1 MKKVDLD
8 NTIVE
13 AKNDCDGKII
23 LDFFKES
30 EFPTFRGQSFPTGFR
45 YSHDGYGNQKIYYGI
60 IDGDLNCFKENEI
73 QNYKNVKILEM
84 VDGHIKLPVEA
95 QVEEKIF
102 PRVML
107 VWDKE
112 ESEACKSIIEAYLEG
127 ADYPW
132 LAISKRH
139 RDKYY
144 GYKNAKEIVIVET
157 ISKEEAEKRLGVK
170 IED

>member
-1 MKKVDLD
+1 MKKVDLN

-13 AKNDCDGKII
+13 AKNMGDGKTI
-23 LDFFKES
+23 LDFLKDNDIRDLKGES
-30 EFPTFRGQSFPTGFR
+30 YFTGFR
-45 YSHDGYGNQKIYYGI
+45 YSHDVYGIQKVYYGI
-60 IDGDLNCFKENEI
+60 IDDELSFFRENEL
-73 QNYKNVKILEM
+73 QNYENIKILEM
-84 VDGHIKLPVEA
+84 VDGHIKLPVE
-95 QVEEKIF
+95 EKTF
-102 PRVML
+102 PREML

-157 ISKEEAEKRLGVK
+157 ISREEAEERLGVK
-170 IED
+170 IKD